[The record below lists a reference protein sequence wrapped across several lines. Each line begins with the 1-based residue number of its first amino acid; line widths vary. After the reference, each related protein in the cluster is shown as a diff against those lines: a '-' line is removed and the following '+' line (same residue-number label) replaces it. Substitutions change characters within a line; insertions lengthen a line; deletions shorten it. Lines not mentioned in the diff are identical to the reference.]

1 MNSTRL
7 SLASVVST
15 LAVEVKAAV
24 AAPVAWLPGS
34 DQSHGLPESRSETSA
49 RWSLGVVVAT
59 VAEVTHPGVPATLAG
74 HAFHLGAY
82 CQTSV
87 ESIHTSDLTL

>member
-1 MNSTRL
+1 
-7 SLASVVST
+7 
-15 LAVEVKAAV
+15 V
-24 AAPVAWLPGS
+24 A
-34 DQSHGLPESRSETSA
+34 TSA
-49 RWSLGVVVAT
+49 RVPR
-59 VAEVTHPGVPATLAG
+59 PGVLAALAG

>member
-1 MNSTRL
+1 
-7 SLASVVST
+7 
-15 LAVEVKAAV
+15 
-24 AAPVAWLPGS
+24 
-34 DQSHGLPESRSETSA
+34 
-49 RWSLGVVVAT
+49 
-59 VAEVTHPGVPATLAG
+59 VPATLAG